1 MKRIN
6 KKDVLNRIDR
16 FNNEIDGLKLRLYV
30 YSGHK
35 SLVFVRPNGSIN
47 MGYGYNT
54 YGEVLQAIALI
65 SDYISMSKGEGLR
78 L

>member
-1 MKRIN
+1 MKRITE
-6 KKDVLNRIDR
+6 KDVQKRIDR
-16 FNNEIDGLKLRLYV
+16 FNTETSGLKLRLYV

-47 MGYGYNT
+47 MGYGYDT

-65 SDYISMSKGEGLR
+65 NDYIAMSKGEGLQ